1 MALSLQE
8 RKLAR
13 TSLVAV
19 WLGTALVSAWQA
31 DGISRE
37 LLSVNDKVTPALYPW
52 VIWGGSGVDLLLGLW
67 MAIKPGRAAYLSAM
81 GMTLLMTLVGTW
93 VDPALW
99 LHPLGPISKNL
110 PIMALLWLLA
120 QEHSS

>member
-1 MALSLQE
+1 MALSSFE
-8 RKLAR
+8 TGLAR
-13 TSLVAV
+13 TSLIAV

-31 DGISRE
+31 NGISRE
-37 LLSVNDKVTPALYPW
+37 LLSVNDKVPATLYPW
-52 VIWGGSGVDLLLGLW
+52 LIWGGAGVDLLLGLW
-67 MAIKPGRAAYLSAM
+67 MAFKPGRAAYLSAM

-110 PIMALLWLLA
+110 PIMVMLWLLA
-120 QEHSS
+120 QEHTS

>member
-1 MALSLQE
+1 MALSILE

-13 TSLVAV
+13 TSLVMV

-37 LLSVNDKVTPALYPW
+37 LLGVNDKVPPMLYPW
-52 VIWGGSGVDLLLGLW
+52 VIWGGSGVDLMLGLW
-67 MAIKPGRAAYLSAM
+67 MAFKPGRAAYLCAM
-81 GMTLLMTLVGTW
+81 GMTLVMTLVGTW

-110 PIMALLWLLA
+110 PIMVLLWLLA
-120 QEHSS
+120 QEHTS